1 MFWYYDIYYIIL
13 VIPAMV
19 LAMWAQS
26 KVKSTFKKYSSV
38 RTGVSMTGYEAAR
51 RILDANGL
59 RQVQIQ
65 RVAGHLS
72 DHYDPRS
79 NIIRLSDSVYG
90 ESTVAAIGV
99 AAHEAGHAIQYAKDY
114 APIKIRAAIIPVS
127 QLGSTLAFPMIILG
141 LLLPMFEVLIPF
153 GVLLFASVTVFQLV
167 TLPVEFDA
175 SKRAVLALE
184 TGGAV
189 TDEEI
194 GGVKKVLNAAA
205 LTYVAALAVSIA
217 NLLRILLIVAGRRG
231 D

>member
-1 MFWYYDIYYIIL
+1 MFWYYDINYIIL
-13 VIPAMV
+13 VMPAIIF
-19 LAMWAQS
+19 AMWAQS
-26 KVKSTFKKYSSV
+26 KVKSTFKKYSTV
-38 RTGVSMTGYEAAR
+38 RTGVSMTGFEAAR

-59 RQVQIQ
+59 RHVQIQ
-65 RVAGHLS
+65 RVSGNLT

-99 AAHEAGHAIQYAKDY
+99 AAHEVGHAIQYAKGY
-114 APIKIRAAIIPVS
+114 APIKLRAAIIPIS
-127 QLGSTLAFPMIILG
+127 QIGSTLAFPMIILG
-141 LLLPMFEVLIPF
+141 LFLPMFEILIPL

-175 SKRAVLALE
+175 SRRAVAALE
-184 TGGAV
+184 IGGAV
-189 TDEEI
+189 TNEEI

-205 LTYVAALAVSIA
+205 LTYVAALAVSLA
-217 NLLRILLIVAGRRG
+217 NLLRILLMVAGRRG